1 MPMLR
6 TLIQPF
12 SYITTKIKNL
22 KNAPV
27 AEKTE
32 QSPIEQALGML
43 GRTITFAND
52 ELNRIMTQTD
62 INRVAELTALHQQIT
77 TRCTAA
83 LHLPGVN
90 KNDSKIQAAVANI
103 VNTLKQINQLKKH
116 NDDVEI
122 IQESEGTVL
131 AKNTDAIPPQP
142 QPTTDD
148 DSDSDSDS
156 DTNDSDTNDS
166 DDVDDFDSSLTLKF
180 NMQLIANILEVLLVL
195 SLIGAA
201 LFSGIIFTP
210 EVVAVG
216 AGVAALATA
225 DVIISAVSASYRFFT
240 RPTDAPQDP
249 NASAAQPQA

>member
-1 MPMLR
+1 MPMLS
-6 TLIQPF
+6 TLMQPF

-156 DTNDSDTNDS
+156 DTNDSD
-166 DDVDDFDSSLTLKF
+166 DVDDFDSSLTLKF

-240 RPTDAPQDP
+240 RPTDAPQDLNVP
-249 NASAAQPQA
+249 AAQPQA